1 MYKKLLILCLIQRIS
16 ISRAIKL
23 HHLIAQTN
31 EQAFFTVAI
40 AVSCSTG
47 GIHFPGA
54 QFH

>member
-1 MYKKLLILCLIQRIS
+1 MKLLILCLNQRIP
-16 ISRAIKL
+16 IPRAIKL
-23 HHLIAQTN
+23 HDLIGQTD